1 MKDRMTDMPV
11 PGLVL
16 RLAIP
21 SIITMMVSNLY
32 NMVDTAFVGRL
43 GTSASGAVGIVFGFM
58 AIIQAFGFTFGQ
70 GAAASFPGHLVPG
83 TRKRQLSMH
92 RPVSSVPCCAAFL
105 LL

>member
-11 PGLVL
+11 SGLVL

-43 GTSASGAVGIVFGFM
+43 QREMDF
-58 AIIQAFGFTFGQ
+58 
-70 GAAASFPGHLVPG
+70 
-83 TRKRQLSMH
+83 
-92 RPVSSVPCCAAFL
+92 SS
-105 LL
+105 